1 MWRIVTLALFVPAA
15 VAAKRAGSN
24 RAMRPQSRRMQ
35 DPETYD
41 ESVQGYRKV
50 PFKPIHHPIPHHG
63 PPKTNYNVPIVKP
76 PPVQYNPKP
85 QPPYSCPTCP
95 HLETYRIACR
105 KADKLCCLDDDF
117 IEDGEEEDIYPFEGL
132 SCPATT
138 ADTDEILCTAFEQD
152 SDLVKSGT
160 RLLPSGSTT
169 STGDYTSNRY
179 AAFAAIGSP
188 GLCYNV
194 YSGVK
199 PGTELE
205 ISCSNSVIGNIQDVF
220 SSLAQGA
227 SVMAGGDFVLNT
239 AAIGTTD
246 VGFGGSVIVMQD
258 TTLLDLAN
266 AAQNIDVGLTTT
278 FDGPGA
284 FDGVC
289 VFFGGPITLNGVVST
304 SALWDCNSAG
314 SAYVYDSTDAGDIT
328 NQSGSVNVLSTATL
342 QSFRDQYNAY
352 MCSAYNQIQEVLE
365 QSITTGAASE
375 SGNVLTV
382 NCDSSGPGGAC
393 ITNSIS
399 SSDLQDSTTI
409 SLSLNVFDTAIVP
422 VTGTGALTFDAITC
436 GASACDGLIFAFME
450 ASSVT
455 VLIDADNV
463 ATPFFP
469 GIYFTAQS
477 VTYQWVTATPT
488 TDYPLVDSGIIT
500 AAGSTLTLSQMARS
514 MENLLD
520 GDDDW
525 ELQDVARYNVV
536 FCDCAC
542 DPSDLPIKKEEKK
555 CLKNI
560 YGPHH
565 KY

>member
-239 AAIGTTD
+239 DAIGVNP
-246 VGFGGSVIVMQD
+246 VGFGGSVIVMHD

-266 AAQNIDVGLTTT
+266 DGQTINVAQVTL

-289 VFFGGPITLNGVVST
+289 VFFGGPITLNGGTVDAAWV
-304 SALWDCNSAG
+304 CNNG
-314 SAYVYDSTDAGDIT
+314 IAYVTDSNDAGDIT
-328 NQSGSVNVLSTATL
+328 GQDGSVNVLSSAEL

-352 MCSAYNQIQEVLE
+352 MCSAFNQIQEA
-365 QSITTGAASE
+365 TATGSASE
-375 SGNVLTV
+375 ATNELTV
-382 NCDSSGPGGAC
+382 TCDSSGPGGAC
-393 ITNSIS
+393 ITNRIS
-399 SSDLQDSTTI
+399 ASDLQDSTSIDLT
-409 SLSLNVFDTAIVP
+409 LNTYDTAIVP
-422 VTGTGALTFDAITC
+422 VTGTGALTFTAINC
-436 GASACDGLIFAFME
+436 DDCDGLIFAFME

-455 VLIDADNV
+455 VLVDSTVSNL
-463 ATPFFP
+463 FFP

-477 VTYQWVTATPT
+477 VTYQWAAAAPT
-488 TDYPLVDSGIIT
+488 TDYPLIDSGIIT

-520 GDDDW
+520 GNDDW
-525 ELQDVARYNVV
+525 ELQDVAQYNVV